1 MTDDR
6 QITVEEDGTVVA
18 QASVSVS
25 AEDHRAHAHVHVAA
39 GHLPVGTRQ
48 KMVDAVHEAVCE
60 DDGQHLTASVPLGDA
75 ELVQGLSERLD
86 DVSLRAA
93 GATSIVEGDVKR

>member
-6 QITVEEDGTVVA
+6 QITVEEDGAVVA

-25 AEDHRAHAHVHVAA
+25 SEDHRAQAQVNVAS

-48 KMVDAVHEAVCE
+48 KVVEAVHEAVCE

-75 ELVQGLSERLD
+75 ELVRGLSERLD
-86 DVSLRAA
+86 DVSLRA
-93 GATSIVEGDVKR
+93 GDVRR